1 MGWLTL
7 QALDAVLPGHENC
20 PGVAACSRGPAV
32 LAELRREAPFEMRL
46 ILILA
51 VWLWLL
57 TPIFTVFVP
66 LPAVLLPRG
75 LKYRHT
81 DRLTTTP
88 IYLVRQVALVL
99 KQIAGLAWGQ
109 DPQVRQAY
117 GLAPYGDDP
126 GTWKGM

>member
-7 QALDAVLPGHENC
+7 QALDAVLPGNASC
-20 PGVAACSRGPAV
+20 PGVAASGRGPTV
-32 LAELRREAPFEMRL
+32 LAELRRDAPFEMRL
-46 ILILA
+46 ILNLA

-66 LPAVLLPRG
+66 LPAVLLPRR
-75 LKYRHT
+75 LRDRHT

-88 IYLVRQVALVL
+88 IYMIRQVALVL

-109 DPQVRQAY
+109 DPEVRKAY

-126 GTWKGM
+126 GSWKGM